1 MTSMFSNNPLA
12 SYFCNGFNGKDIP
25 ITGRIRFVR
34 IGRFNRDRVVISV
47 TFLIIMVIV
56 VILMIVTKLTA
67 II

>member
-1 MTSMFSNNPLA
+1 MTTMFSNNPLA
-12 SYFCNGFNGKDIP
+12 FYFRNGFNGKDIP

-34 IGRFNRDRVVISV
+34 IGRFTRDRVVISV
-47 TFLIIMVIV
+47 TILITMTML